1 MPKSYKI
8 NRNHTK
14 TQFSYNIRLL
24 CHFFPKSPKSHGF
37 FRNFLYILIR
47 IPCLLYHFLYF

>member
-1 MPKSYKI
+1 M
-8 NRNHTK
+8 
-14 TQFSYNIRLL
+14 

-47 IPCLLYHFLYF
+47 NPCLLYHFLYF